1 MYGLPM
7 NNGDKHQLLQEP
19 HSKTFG

>member
-1 MYGLPM
+1 M